1 MPGIGLTIAAP
12 QKFSVRR
19 RAGIVFACRFRLL
32 NVFLGGFMK
41 RVRILAIAISF
52 MAMLL
57 PVSGQTA
64 HDHIKELINAN
75 SASFRFGGRNDQ
87 RAFGL
92 RGSILLGTDPNGKT
106 FANLFLLVEDCQLI
120 PLTCKLLSA
129 DLLVPAE
136 FVTVAG
142 HNAISVNIPDISVF
156 VDQYSNF
163 VNDGFV
169 GPIAV
174 NFTAL
179 RTNEWQ
185 DGGMSTNYSH
195 AIQSDGTAKT
205 TRNSGNYTVL
215 SAKAE
220 GEVAGYVLPYPES
233 EFSVI
238 FEPNSAQLEYS
249 TSKYLEIPAKATQ

>member
-1 MPGIGLTIAAP
+1 LLHRISFLSRGEQGT
-12 QKFSVRR
+12 
-19 RAGIVFACRFRLL
+19 VFACRFGLL
-32 NVFLGGFMK
+32 NVYLGGFMK
-41 RVRILAIAISF
+41 RVRILATAITF

-57 PVSGQTA
+57 PVNGQTA
-64 HDHIKELINAN
+64 HDHIKDLINAN

-92 RGSILLGTDPNGKT
+92 RGSILVGTDPNGKT

-136 FVTVAG
+136 FVTLTG
-142 HNAISVNIPDISVF
+142 HNSISVSIPDISVF

-174 NFTAL
+174 NFTAI

-185 DGGMSTNYSH
+185 DGGMSTNYSR

-205 TRNSGNYTVL
+205 TRNRGNYTVF
-215 SAKAE
+215 SAKAA
-220 GEVAGYVLPYPES
+220 GEVAGYVLPYPEA
-233 EFSVI
+233 EWSVI
-238 FEPNSAQLEYS
+238 FEPNSAQLEYD

>member
-1 MPGIGLTIAAP
+1 LLHRISFLSRGEQGT
-12 QKFSVRR
+12 
-19 RAGIVFACRFRLL
+19 VFACRFGLL
-32 NVFLGGFMK
+32 NVYLGGFMK
-41 RVRILAIAISF
+41 RVRILATAITF

-57 PVSGQTA
+57 PVNGQTA
-64 HDHIKELINAN
+64 HDHIKDLINAN

-92 RGSILLGTDPNGKT
+92 RGSILVGTDPNGKT

-136 FVTVAG
+136 FVTLTG
-142 HNAISVNIPDISVF
+142 HNSISVSIPDISVF

-174 NFTAL
+174 NFTAI

-185 DGGMSTNYSH
+185 DGGMSTNYSR

-205 TRNSGNYTVL
+205 TRNMGNYTVL
-215 SAKAE
+215 SAKAA
-220 GEVAGYVLPYPES
+220 GEVAGYVLPYPEA
-233 EFSVI
+233 EWSVI
-238 FEPNSAQLEYS
+238 FEPNSAQLEYD